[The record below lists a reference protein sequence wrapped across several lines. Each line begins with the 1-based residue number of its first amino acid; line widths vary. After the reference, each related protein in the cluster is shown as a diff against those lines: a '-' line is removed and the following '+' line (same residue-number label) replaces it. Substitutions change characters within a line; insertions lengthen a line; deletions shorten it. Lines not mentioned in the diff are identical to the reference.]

1 MTGWISCG
9 SFRCRLEGDSELI
22 VCIPSRLTEQ
32 WRDMPALSETI
43 EIHLEKAAVMELER
57 VPDGWALIGDQKS
70 SQAVFVRNNKTV
82 FSLQSIDED
91 EMIVRVGI
99 VSPKMSRL
107 AVHYGIMFAL
117 RKKCVGLHGVTLL
130 CGREVIILSAPSGT
144 GKTTLAKLL
153 EQYCDGIVVN
163 GDFALLN
170 PTDNG
175 VIYEPTPFCGTS
187 GRALN
192 HRFRIDRIV
201 FLSQAKTNEWCELS
215 GREAMKRFMS
225 NAFVPTWDNSIQQE
239 VQDNILKCLGLL
251 KVSSYAFAPTQ
262 EAAETFLRHVEE
274 MN

>member
-1 MTGWISCG
+1 M
-9 SFRCRLEGDSELI
+9 EGDSELI
-22 VCIPSRLTEQ
+22 VCIPSQLTEQ
-32 WRDMPALSETI
+32 WREMPALSETI

-163 GDFALLN
+163 GDFALLY
-170 PTDNG
+170 PAEDG
-175 VIYEPTPFCGTS
+175 VIFEPTPFCGTS